1 MKLIA
6 TIALGLIVA
15 GFEQAYAQSADYSAN
30 TTSEPL
36 TLAATAPTADWSGQ
50 FVGGYLT
57 YGEGSY
63 LQGSDTGR
71 VGVNVDVDGFGLGLR
86 YGQNWQKGTFV
97 FGFDMSVQSGIDG
110 ITAQGTGGPNF
121 FCGTGDCNVSINA
134 LATIRGRYGMV
145 FGDGKTMAYGAY
157 GLAIGAID
165 GGIFNARQQGSSTAV
180 GYTAGIGLSRMVTN
194 RISVFG
200 EVNYVDLGD
209 IEFGAASGNETF
221 LGEGDFATVS
231 IGVDYRF

>member
-6 TIALGLIVA
+6 AISLGIIVA
-15 GFEQAYAQSADYSAN
+15 GCEQAYAQSAIYPAS
-30 TTSEPL
+30 TSSEVITPV
-36 TLAATAPTADWSGQ
+36 ADWSGP

-57 YGEGSY
+57 FGQGSY
-63 LQGSDTGR
+63 LQGTESGLL
-71 VGVNVDVDGFGLGLR
+71 GVDVDVDGFGGGLR
-86 YGQNWQKGTFV
+86 YGQNWQKNAFV
-97 FGFDMSVQSGIDG
+97 FGFDMSLQSGIDG
-110 ITAQGTGGPNF
+110 ITAQGTRGPNL

-165 GGIFNARQQGSSTAV
+165 GGIFNARQQGSSTAA
-180 GYTAGIGLSRMVTN
+180 GYSAGIGLSRMVTD
-194 RISVFG
+194 RISIFG
-200 EVNYVDLGD
+200 DVSYVDLGD
-209 IEFGAASGNETF
+209 IEFGVGGVGNETF
-221 LGEGDFATVS
+221 IGAGDFATVS